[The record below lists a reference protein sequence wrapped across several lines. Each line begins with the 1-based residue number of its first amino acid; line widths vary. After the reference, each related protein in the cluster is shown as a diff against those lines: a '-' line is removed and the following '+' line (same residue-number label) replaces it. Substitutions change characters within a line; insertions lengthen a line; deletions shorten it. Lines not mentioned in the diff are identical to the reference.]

1 MPTWPRPGKCD
12 RDHGLYPGRER
23 DPRAF
28 LRVATDFSDIRV
40 EVAEAN
46 RELANAGLVSLSFGN
61 ASQADRENGVFAIK
75 PSGQACDS
83 ITPDQ
88 VVVVALETGKVV
100 WGNLRP
106 SSDSSTHRV
115 LYQHLLAIGG
125 IVHTHSIHAT
135 SWAQAGLPIPCL
147 GTTHADH
154 FRGEV
159 PLTRQMSAA
168 EINGDYEANTGLVI
182 AELFGSDG
190 PDPEST
196 PGVLVASHGP
206 FAWGKDARAG
216 VDNAAVLEFVARL
229 ASQTLGI
236 NPSSP
241 SIGEALLERHF
252 SRKHGPTAYYGQR

>member
-1 MPTWPRPGKCD
+1 M
-12 RDHGLYPGRER
+12 
-23 DPRAF
+23 AS
-28 LRVATDFSDIRV
+28 DFSDIRF
-40 EVAEAN
+40 EVAAAN
-46 RELANAGLVSLSFGN
+46 QELANAGLVSLSFGN

-88 VVVVALETGKVV
+88 IVVVALEDGEVV
-100 WGNLRP
+100 WGNYRP

-115 LYQHLLAIGG
+115 LYRHLPAIGG
-125 IVHTHSIHAT
+125 IVHTHSTYAT

-159 PLTRQMSAA
+159 PLTRQLSAA

-190 PDPEST
+190 ADPEST

-206 FAWGKDARAG
+206 FAWGKDSRTA
-216 VDNAAVLEFVARL
+216 VEHAAVLEFLARL

-236 NPSSP
+236 NPSTTP
-241 SIGEALLERHF
+241 IAEALLERHF